1 MEGRD
6 QQLGIET
13 RDLRVD
19 FGSFTAVDDL
29 SLRVPR
35 GEIYGLIGPNGAGK
49 TTTFRVLATLQQ
61 PTYGEMYLEGVDLA
75 AEPAEARRLLGY
87 MPDLAPIPSD
97 LKVWEFLDLFGA
109 SYGVPGRVRRDR
121 IAECLEAVD
130 LVDKRNTF
138 CGTLSRGMTQRCV
151 LAKSLLHRPGVLIL
165 DEPASGMDPV
175 SRKALRDIL
184 RRVAAEGTTILI
196 SSHILSE
203 LSDLCTHVGILARGR
218 LLDSGRPGEVADR
231 LGKSTARVIRINILY
246 GEKEAVALLGNQE
259 GVRKVRKEGGGLVFE
274 FSGTVD
280 EQVNLLRILIDSGMP
295 IRSFEERSASIEDVI
310 VALHEE
316 QVAEERDGK

>member
-1 MEGRD
+1 MGGVEHEIPPPRPGHGQTFRRGRFFNTRSCLEHSEVEFFQTGSAFANGRGDNGAGPRRMPVMEGRD

-97 LKVWEFLDLFGA
+97 LNLWEFLDLFGA

-121 IAECLEAVD
+121 IAECLEPVD
-130 LVDKRNTF
+130 LVDKRNTIKD
-138 CGTLSRGMTQRCV
+138 RDQ
-151 LAKSLLHRPGVLIL
+151 A
-165 DEPASGMDPV
+165 
-175 SRKALRDIL
+175 RDI
-184 RRVAAEGTTILI
+184 E
-196 SSHILSE
+196 
-203 LSDLCTHVGILARGR
+203 RGR
-218 LLDSGRPGEVADR
+218 
-231 LGKSTARVIRINILY
+231 
-246 GEKEAVALLGNQE
+246 
-259 GVRKVRKEGGGLVFE
+259 
-274 FSGTVD
+274 
-280 EQVNLLRILIDSGMP
+280 
-295 IRSFEERSASIEDVI
+295 
-310 VALHEE
+310 
-316 QVAEERDGK
+316 